1 MSWEVRTMKSATS
14 SSKSW
19 FYPTLWKKNMARF
32 WPVWA
37 LYGLVWLVALP
48 LNLMTNYRG
57 GGNWS
62 GLDEGANHFA
72 NYTVLEY
79 AGELSVILSVGFA
92 ILAAMAVFSY
102 LYQSRSVGMLHA
114 LPVKRE
120 GLFLTNY
127 LSGLSFLLLPAVAVF
142 GLALLAEAAKGCLN
156 AGALGL
162 WLGCQVCYALFFY
175 SFAVFCA
182 MFTGHILALP
192 AFYAILNGLAT
203 GLYVLV
209 SAVLRQFVFGF
220 SGIDGVERAALWLTP
235 VAKLIDKVGAFREWD
250 EAQAVV
256 LAIRFQGFG
265 YALVYALAGLVL
277 AVLAL
282 CLYRRRSLE
291 TAGDVVAV
299 SWVRPIFKYGVG
311 LCAGLAFGSVLYAWL
326 GWNLPQGAWTLL
338 LFMLLCGAMGYFV
351 VEMLLQKAFWV
362 FQGSWKGCVLLLC
375 AMTAATAVM
384 ELDLTGFERRV
395 PDPDRVASLTLS
407 GPYTA
412 PYDDGRAPG
421 LDTSDPELI
430 RLVTEL
436 HRAVVEEKDTL
447 DDDRTNS
454 DAWYGDAT
462 LADGTA
468 LHNVQKAGSVQ
479 LRIVYDLDTGAQL
492 QRNYNSLTVTA
503 DMLTDPDSA
512 AARLQAL
519 INRPEVAWYGYFPAD
534 ISGWKLVEASLTVT
548 DDGRQQAENM
558 EEYGGESADR
568 PAAAVQE
575 VQEGRIAIPQEGW
588 DDLLAAVQSDLKAG
602 RIGRR
607 YLLDDAQRLTNCY
620 YNDLNLTFYVPES
633 QAAGAETASAAGST
647 LRASRERTRSVTIT
661 VQKTA
666 ADTLAVLERLG
677 LAGTLV
683 LRADLP

>member
-48 LNLMTNYRG
+48 LNLMTNYRISG
-57 GGNWS
+57 SWS
-62 GLDEGANHFA
+62 GLDEGANYFA
-72 NYTVLEY
+72 NYTVLEF
-79 AGELSVILSVGFA
+79 AGEPSVILSAGFA

-127 LSGLSFLLLPAVAVF
+127 LSGLSFLLLPAAAVF

-156 AGALGL
+156 PGALGL

-203 GLYVLV
+203 GLYMLI

-250 EAQAVV
+250 EAQTVV

-351 VEMLLQKAFWV
+351 AEMLLQKAFWV
-362 FQGSWKGCVLLLC
+362 FKGSWKGCVLLLC

-395 PDPDRVASLTLS
+395 PDPDRVVSLTLY

-412 PYDDGRAPG
+412 PNDDGRSVG

-436 HRAVVEEKDTL
+436 HRAVVEE
-447 DDDRTNS
+447 
-454 DAWYGDAT
+454 
-462 LADGTA
+462 
-468 LHNVQKAGSVQ
+468 
-479 LRIVYDLDTGAQL
+479 
-492 QRNYNSLTVTA
+492 
-503 DMLTDPDSA
+503 
-512 AARLQAL
+512 
-519 INRPEVAWYGYFPAD
+519 
-534 ISGWKLVEASLTVT
+534 
-548 DDGRQQAENM
+548 
-558 EEYGGESADR
+558 
-568 PAAAVQE
+568 
-575 VQEGRIAIPQEGW
+575 
-588 DDLLAAVQSDLKAG
+588 
-602 RIGRR
+602 
-607 YLLDDAQRLTNCY
+607 
-620 YNDLNLTFYVPES
+620 
-633 QAAGAETASAAGST
+633 
-647 LRASRERTRSVTIT
+647 
-661 VQKTA
+661 
-666 ADTLAVLERLG
+666 
-677 LAGTLV
+677 
-683 LRADLP
+683 

>member
-57 GGNWS
+57 GGNWG

-72 NYTVLEY
+72 NYTVLEF

-250 EAQAVV
+250 EAGAVV

-351 VEMLLQKAFWV
+351 AEMLLQKAFWV

-395 PDPDRVASLTLS
+395 PDPDRVTSLTLH

-412 PYDDGRAPG
+412 PYDDGRAVG

-436 HRAVVEEKDTL
+436 HRAVVEEKDAV
-447 DDDRTNS
+447 DRDRS
-454 DAWYGDAT
+454 DFDGWYGDVT
-462 LADGTA
+462 LADGTV
-468 LHNVQKAGSVQ
+468 LRDIQKADSVQ
-479 LRIVYDLDTGAQL
+479 LRISYDLDTGAQVRRRYDDL
-492 QRNYNSLTVTA
+492 FLTA
-503 DMLTDPDSA
+503 DMLADPDSA

-519 INRPEVAWYGYFPAD
+519 INRPEVTWYGYFPAD
-534 ISGWKLVEASLTVT
+534 ISGWRLVDAYLTVT
-548 DDGRQQAENM
+548 DDGRQWAENAEKYG
-558 EEYGGESADR
+558 EEYADR
-568 PAAAVQE
+568 YAEEVQAGRAAV
-575 VQEGRIAIPQEGW
+575 PQEGW
-588 DDLLAAVQSDLKAG
+588 DDLLAALQSDLKAG

-607 YLLDDAQRLTNCY
+607 YLLDDAQRQTNCY
-620 YNDLNLTFYVPES
+620 YNDLELTFYVPEG
-633 QAAGAETASAAGST
+633 QAAGAETALAADST
-647 LRASRERTRSVTIT
+647 QRANRERTRSVTIT

-666 ADTLAVLERLG
+666 TDTLAVLERLG
-677 LAGTLV
+677 LAGALV

>member
-1 MSWEVRTMKSATS
+1 MKSATIE

-57 GGNWS
+57 GGNWG

-92 ILAAMAVFSY
+92 ILAAMAVFSS

-235 VAKLIDKVGAFREWD
+235 VAKLIDKVGAFRSVD
-250 EAQAVV
+250 EARGPWSWPSGSGVRLCPGHPGRAGAGGPGPVPLPPPFAGDRRRRGGGELGATHLQVRRGPVRRPGLRLGAV
-256 LAIRFQGFG
+256 R
-265 YALVYALAGLVL
+265 LAGLEPAPGGL
-277 AVLAL
+277 DPAAVHAPV
-282 CLYRRRSLE
+282 RRH
-291 TAGDVVAV
+291 G
-299 SWVRPIFKYGVG
+299 
-311 LCAGLAFGSVLYAWL
+311 
-326 GWNLPQGAWTLL
+326 
-338 LFMLLCGAMGYFV
+338 LLCG
-351 VEMLLQKAFWV
+351 
-362 FQGSWKGCVLLLC
+362 
-375 AMTAATAVM
+375 
-384 ELDLTGFERRV
+384 
-395 PDPDRVASLTLS
+395 
-407 GPYTA
+407 
-412 PYDDGRAPG
+412 
-421 LDTSDPELI
+421 
-430 RLVTEL
+430 
-436 HRAVVEEKDTL
+436 
-447 DDDRTNS
+447 
-454 DAWYGDAT
+454 GDA
-462 LADGTA
+462 
-468 LHNVQKAGSVQ
+468 
-479 LRIVYDLDTGAQL
+479 
-492 QRNYNSLTVTA
+492 
-503 DMLTDPDSA
+503 A
-512 AARLQAL
+512 A
-519 INRPEVAWYGYFPAD
+519 
-534 ISGWKLVEASLTVT
+534 
-548 DDGRQQAENM
+548 
-558 EEYGGESADR
+558 
-568 PAAAVQE
+568 
-575 VQEGRIAIPQEGW
+575 EG
-588 DDLLAAVQSDLKAG
+588 L
-602 RIGRR
+602 
-607 YLLDDAQRLTNCY
+607 
-620 YNDLNLTFYVPES
+620 
-633 QAAGAETASAAGST
+633 
-647 LRASRERTRSVTIT
+647 
-661 VQKTA
+661 
-666 ADTLAVLERLG
+666 LG
-677 LAGTLV
+677 L
-683 LRADLP
+683 